1 MPRSPRGP
9 GRTHPQG
16 RAAARARALSR
27 AEPAAER
34 LRPGQPRGQRIWV
47 TDGLLGL
54 LDGRELAGVLAHEIG
69 HIANRDLWIMSLAD
83 MMSRLVSLASWL
95 GQQNGDLSEGRSQVF
110 QRWGGCRS
118 PPDGIAMCHTRG
130 VEAQAEGEGI
140 HGRSYHHRRRS
151 GKERVPG

>member
-110 QRWGGCRS
+110 QRRLDIKPIPS
-118 PPDGIAMCHTRG
+118 ATSEQNRERRFPPISLLWWLSASSTARFCCG
-130 VEAQAEGEGI
+130 
-140 HGRSYHHRRRS
+140 
-151 GKERVPG
+151 